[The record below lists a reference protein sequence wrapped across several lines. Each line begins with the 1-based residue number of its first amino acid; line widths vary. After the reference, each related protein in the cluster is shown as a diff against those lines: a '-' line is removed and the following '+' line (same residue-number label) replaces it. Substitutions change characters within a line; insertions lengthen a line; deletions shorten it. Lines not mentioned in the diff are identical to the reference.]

1 MINEAKAIEIIN
13 KHLKRAQQSGIH
25 QYFPIAASQI
35 YGDKQLCEDIIDFL
49 GDVYI
54 YDGLDVNY
62 EENVCDSEMQD
73 AIHFLA
79 FCNGKV

>member
-1 MINEAKAIEIIN
+1 MINEAKAIKIIN
-13 KHLKRAQQSGIH
+13 KYLKRAQQSGIH
-25 QYFPIAASQI
+25 QHFPIVVSQI

-54 YDGLDVNY
+54 CDGLDVNY
-62 EENVCDSEMQD
+62 EENVCGSEIQD

>member
-1 MINEAKAIEIIN
+1 M
-13 KHLKRAQQSGIH
+13 
-25 QYFPIAASQI
+25 
-35 YGDKQLCEDIIDFL
+35 CEDIIVFF

-62 EENVCDSEMQD
+62 EENVCGSEILE